1 MVQIVFNLF
10 FKMNRGHHL
19 RQEPKRKP
27 LLVNLSK
34 DGEEVQFV
42 QQIGPSGTR
51 HTSPGASRGQG
62 QGRVSNK
69 GQIRPNFGKTQNK
82 SLPSTSHHSSS
93 TRGQGL
99 LRGQPSWPR
108 GKQITNR
115 KQPVVATMKV
125 ANNSNNDN
133 WNSNNQGQESKDY
146 APHSVAL
153 EKATVKVYSLSLE
166 KGRSSRT
173 GQMGRRP
180 IRPQRPNPDVVVRTN
195 LPMTHNSNKSTKKEE
210 EKEEEEEW
218 GHPLDGLVCGV
229 IHNARYWRRLER
241 KVKADEEK
249 RKRNEERRKM
259 EEQERARNPPF
270 YSKKVV
276 SVSRDFLENF
286 SKLNFNDPSA
296 PDSKL

>member
-1 MVQIVFNLF
+1 
-10 FKMNRGHHL
+10 MNRGHYL

-51 HTSPGASRGQG
+51 HTSRGASRGWG
-62 QGRVSNK
+62 QGRGSNI
-69 GQIRPNFGKTQNK
+69 GQIRPNFGKNQNK
-82 SLPSTSHHSSS
+82 SLPSSKHHLSS
-93 TRGQGL
+93 TRSRGL
-99 LRGQPSWPR
+99 PRGQPAWPR
-108 GKQITNR
+108 GKPITNR
-115 KQPVVATMKV
+115 EQPVVATMKV
-125 ANNSNNDN
+125 ASNSNNN
-133 WNSNNQGQESKDY
+133 WNSNNQGQERKDY
-146 APHSVAL
+146 TPHSVAL
-153 EKATVKVYSLSLE
+153 EKATVKVYSPSLE
-166 KGRSSRT
+166 KDRSSRT
-173 GQMGRRP
+173 GQMERRP
-180 IRPQRPNPDVVVRTN
+180 IRPQRPNPGVAVRTS
-195 LPMTHNSNKSTKKEE
+195 LPMTHNSNKPTKKEE

-249 RKRNEERRKM
+249 RKKDEERRKM

-286 SKLNFNDPSA
+286 SKLNFNDPPTSNL
-296 PDSKL
+296 KL

>member
-1 MVQIVFNLF
+1 
-10 FKMNRGHHL
+10 MNRGHHS

-51 HTSPGASRGQG
+51 HTSRGASRGWN
-62 QGRVSNK
+62 QGRGSNI
-69 GQIRPNFGKTQNK
+69 GQIRPNFGMNQNK
-82 SLPSTSHHSSS
+82 SLPSSSHPLSS
-93 TRGQGL
+93 TRGRDL
-99 LRGQPSWPR
+99 PRGQPAWPR
-108 GKQITNR
+108 GKPITNR

-146 APHSVAL
+146 PPHSVAL
-153 EKATVKVYSLSLE
+153 EKATVKVYSPSLE

-173 GQMGRRP
+173 GQMERRP

-195 LPMTHNSNKSTKKEE
+195 LPMTHNSNKPTKKEKE
-210 EKEEEEEW
+210 EEEEEW

-229 IHNARYWRRLER
+229 IHNARYWHRLER

-249 RKRNEERRKM
+249 RKKDEERRKM

-286 SKLNFNDPSA
+286 SKLSFNDPST
-296 PDSKL
+296 PNSKL

>member
-1 MVQIVFNLF
+1 
-10 FKMNRGHHL
+10 MNRGQRS
-19 RQEPKRKP
+19 RQGPKRKP
-27 LLVNLSK
+27 LLVNLSS
-34 DGEEVQFV
+34 DDEEVQFV

-51 HTSPGASRGQG
+51 HTSRGASRGRG
-62 QGRVSNK
+62 QGRGSNI
-69 GQIRPNFGKTQNK
+69 GQIRPNFGKNQNK

-93 TRGQGL
+93 TRGRDF

-108 GKQITNR
+108 GKPITNR

-133 WNSNNQGQESKDY
+133 WNSNNQGQESKGH

-153 EKATVKVYSLSLE
+153 EKTTVKVHSPSLE
-166 KGRSSRT
+166 KGRFSRT
-173 GQMGRRP
+173 GQMERRP
-180 IRPQRPNPDVVVRTN
+180 IRPQGPNLDVVVRTN
-195 LPMTHNSNKSTKKEE
+195 LPMTHNSNKPTKKKE
-210 EKEEEEEW
+210 EKEEEEEL

-249 RKRNEERRKM
+249 RKKDEERRRM

-270 YSKKVV
+270 YSEKVV
-276 SVSRDFLENF
+276 SVSRDFLKNF
-286 SKLNFNDPSA
+286 NKLNFKDPS
-296 PDSKL
+296 PPESKL

>member
-1 MVQIVFNLF
+1 
-10 FKMNRGHHL
+10 MNRGHYL

-51 HTSPGASRGQG
+51 HTSRGASRGRG
-62 QGRVSNK
+62 QGRGSNI
-69 GQIRPNFGKTQNK
+69 GQIRPNFGNNQNK
-82 SLPSTSHHSSS
+82 SLASSSHHLSS
-93 TRGQGL
+93 TQGRSL
-99 LRGQPSWPR
+99 PRGQPAWPR
-108 GKQITNR
+108 GKPITN
-115 KQPVVATMKV
+115 KKLPVVATMKV

-133 WNSNNQGQESKDY
+133 WNSNNQGQESKGH

-153 EKATVKVYSLSLE
+153 EKTTVKVHSPSLE

-173 GQMGRRP
+173 GQMERRP
-180 IRPQRPNPDVVVRTN
+180 IRPQRPNPGVAVWTS
-195 LPMTHNSNKSTKKEE
+195 LPMTHNSNKLTKKEE
-210 EKEEEEEW
+210 EKEGEEEW

-249 RKRNEERRKM
+249 RKKDEERRKM
-259 EEQERARNPPF
+259 EEQEKARNPPF

-286 SKLNFNDPSA
+286 NKLNFNDPST

>member
-1 MVQIVFNLF
+1 M
-10 FKMNRGHHL
+10 
-19 RQEPKRKP
+19 
-27 LLVNLSK
+27 LVNLSS
-34 DGEEVQFV
+34 DDEEVQFV

-51 HTSPGASRGQG
+51 HTSRGASRGRG
-62 QGRVSNK
+62 QGRGSNI
-69 GQIRPNFGKTQNK
+69 GQIRPNFGKNQNK
-82 SLPSTSHHSSS
+82 SLPSTSHHLSS
-93 TRGQGL
+93 TRGRGL

-108 GKQITNR
+108 GKPITNR

-133 WNSNNQGQESKDY
+133 WNSNNQGQEIKGH

-153 EKATVKVYSLSLE
+153 EKTTVKVHSPSLE
-166 KGRSSRT
+166 KGRFSRT
-173 GQMGRRP
+173 GQMERRP
-180 IRPQRPNPDVVVRTN
+180 IRPQGPNLDVVVRTS
-195 LPMTHNSNKSTKKEE
+195 LPMTHNSNKPTKKKE

-249 RKRNEERRKM
+249 RKKDEERRGM

-270 YSKKVV
+270 YSEKVV

-286 SKLNFNDPSA
+286 NKLNFNDPST

>member
-1 MVQIVFNLF
+1 
-10 FKMNRGHHL
+10 MNRGQRL

-51 HTSPGASRGQG
+51 HTSRGASRGRS
-62 QGRVSNK
+62 QGRGSNI
-69 GQIRPNFGKTQNK
+69 GQVRPNFGVSQNK
-82 SLPSTSHHSSS
+82 SLASSSHHLSS
-93 TRGQGL
+93 TRGRSL
-99 LRGQPSWPR
+99 PRGQPAWPR
-108 GKQITNR
+108 GKPITNK
-115 KQPVVATMKV
+115 KQSVVATMKV

-133 WNSNNQGQESKDY
+133 WNSNNQGQEIKSH

-153 EKATVKVYSLSLE
+153 ERTTVKVHSPSLE
-166 KGRSSRT
+166 KGRFSRT
-173 GQMGRRP
+173 GQMERRP
-180 IRPQRPNPDVVVRTN
+180 IRPQGPNLDVAVRTS
-195 LPMTHNSNKSTKKEE
+195 LPMTHNSNKPTKKEE
-210 EKEEEEEW
+210 EEEKEEKEEW

-249 RKRNEERRKM
+249 RKKDEERRTL

-270 YSKKVV
+270 CSKKVF
-276 SVSRDFLENF
+276 SVSRNFLEDF
-286 SKLNFNDPSA
+286 SKLNFNNPSL
-296 PDSKL
+296 PNS

>member
-1 MVQIVFNLF
+1 
-10 FKMNRGHHL
+10 MNRGHYL

-51 HTSPGASRGQG
+51 HTSRGASRGWG
-62 QGRVSNK
+62 QGRGSNI
-69 GQIRPNFGKTQNK
+69 GQIRPNFGVNQNK
-82 SLPSTSHHSSS
+82 SLASSSHHLSS
-93 TRGQGL
+93 TRGRSL
-99 LRGQPSWPR
+99 PRGQPAWPR
-108 GKQITNR
+108 GKPTTNK

-133 WNSNNQGQESKDY
+133 WNSNNQGQESKGH

-153 EKATVKVYSLSLE
+153 EKTTVKVHSPSLE
-166 KGRSSRT
+166 KGRFSRT
-173 GQMGRRP
+173 GQMERRP
-180 IRPQRPNPDVVVRTN
+180 IRPQGPNLDVVVRTS
-195 LPMTHNSNKSTKKEE
+195 LPMTHNSNKPTKKKE

-249 RKRNEERRKM
+249 RKKDEERRKM

-286 SKLNFNDPSA
+286 NKLNFKDPS
-296 PDSKL
+296 PPNSNL